1 MATKKFFKRE
11 AIRFGWNVMKKNFWF
26 FAGVLIVTG
35 LITWI
40 SSIISELIKK
50 EFAILSI
57 IIGIAGWVLMIV
69 VQLGLI
75 KIALNLHDNKE
86 RKFSDLFSC
95 FHLFFKYIFSS
106 ILYGL
111 IVLGGFILLIVP
123 GIIWSIK
130 FQFFGYFIVDKGV
143 GPMEALKRS
152 SAITQGAKWNLFLF
166 GLLLGL
172 INLLGV
178 LCLIIGLFAVIPTA
192 MVAQAFVYRKL
203 LSYVESPQVP
213 QPA

>member
-1 MATKKFFKRE
+1 MAIKKFSKRE
-11 AIRFGWNVMKKNFWF
+11 AIRFGWNIMEKNFWF
-26 FAGVLIVTG
+26 FAGVLIVVG
-35 LITWI
+35 LINYT
-40 SSIISELIKK
+40 SNIISESIKK
-50 EFAILSI
+50 EFAILPI
-57 IIGIAGWVLMIV
+57 LVGIVCLVLQIV

-86 RKFSDLFSC
+86 RKFSDFFSC
-95 FHLFFKYIFSS
+95 FHLFFRYIFGW
-106 ILYGL
+106 ILYIL
-111 IVLGGFILLIVP
+111 IVSGGFILLIVP

-130 FQFFGYFIVDKGV
+130 FQLSGYFIIDKGV

-152 SAITQGAKWNLFLF
+152 SAITQGTKWNLFL
-166 GLLLGL
+166 LESLLGL

-178 LCLIIGLFAVIPTA
+178 LCLIVGLFATMPTT

-203 LSYVESPQVP
+203 LSYVENPQVP

>member
-1 MATKKFFKRE
+1 MAIKKFSKRE
-11 AIRFGWNVMKKNFWF
+11 VIRFGWNIMKKNFWF
-26 FAGVLIVTG
+26 FAGVLIVAG
-35 LITWI
+35 LINYI
-40 SSIISELIKK
+40 PKIISESIKK

-57 IIGIAGWVLMIV
+57 LIGIVCLVPQIV

-75 KIALNLHDNKE
+75 KIVLNLYDNKE

-95 FHLFFKYIFSS
+95 FHLFFRYIFGS

-143 GPMEALKRS
+143 WPIEALKRS
-152 SAITQGAKWNLFLF
+152 SAITQGTKWNLFLL

-172 INLLGV
+172 INSLGV
-178 LCLIIGLFAVIPTA
+178 ICLIVGLFATIPTT

-203 LSYVESPQVP
+203 LSYVENPQVS
-213 QPA
+213 

>member
-1 MATKKFFKRE
+1 MAIKKFSKKE
-11 AIRFGWNVMKKNFWF
+11 ALQFGWQAMKKNFWF

-35 LITWI
+35 LVSWAPGALSDLT
-40 SSIISELIKK
+40 EKDL
-50 EFAILSI
+50 AIFSI
-57 IIGIAGWVLMIV
+57 IIGIAGWALQTV
-69 VQLGLI
+69 VQMGLI

-95 FHLFFKYIFSS
+95 FRLFFRYIFSS

-123 GIIWSIK
+123 GIIWAIK
-130 FQFFGYFIVDKGV
+130 FQFFGYFIVDKGT
-143 GPMEALKRS
+143 GPAEALKRS
-152 SAITQGAKWNLFLF
+152 SAITQGAKWDLFLL

-178 LCLIIGLFAVIPTA
+178 LCLILGLFATVPTS
-192 MVAQAFVYRKL
+192 MVARAFVYRKL
-203 LSYVESPQVP
+203 LSYVESPQSP
-213 QPA
+213 